1 MIHDYNLTG
10 KVSLA
15 LERAI
20 YVSEDFLSDELCTF
34 HLGLSLLMDEEC
46 CIQLQYKGEGY
57 MVDVPGMLYMTLN
70 SDEQFTKITG
80 KEFPKKEEQNLPDE
94 KKDGEVSK
102 IDTTEVAENNEE
114 SSKVIY
120 VIANQ
125 NYNYSDLVSYE
136 NIKYSEN
143 LEKVFEDAY
152 KRCISNGISVID
164 EENLLYSL
172 LGLEDSSFVKLLK
185 LYEFDIE
192 EMKNILS
199 MNSNIFEVREDKSIK
214 IPKVLESCCDVL
226 NANYTK
232 GEKCPILGRDTEIA
246 SMWNIFSKKT
256 KRNVMIVGEPGVGKT
271 AVTEAVTMQIVN
283 EECPKEFIG
292 YIVISL
298 NLTGMVAGTKYR
310 GEFEVKVQQLI
321 KFLKNTSNVIIFI
334 DEIHQIFG
342 TGASEGS
349 GPDFSG
355 SLKPIL
361 ARDDVVFIGSTTMYE
376 YEKYFSN
383 DPAFKRRF
391 EVVEIK
397 EPKLKDVKK
406 MVSLKVETLSSYHNI
421 KIDDDCLDYIIIT
434 AKAMN
439 NSGKNPDIT
448 IDLVD
453 RAMAIAKNSNRKVLS
468 RKDVDKVYK
477 QNYDMFKKIPKK
489 EKMSTAYHEAGHTL
503 MNLLSKNN
511 KTNDVKIVS
520 IVPTSEYM
528 GVTIHEQNDKFS
540 HVTLKA
546 VREEAGADLAG
557 RIAQEFVSDEWDFG
571 ASADLVNAT
580 SIVRR
585 MIVEMGMDKSIYT
598 NISLYDYNSKGHT
611 MSPEA
616 IDRVNDRIKE
626 VIDEVYQETKN
637 TLIKHRDKLDVI
649 ANLLMKKGI
658 ISIEE
663 IMQAFKE
670 KCIRI

>member
-1 MIHDYNLTG
+1 MNYDYNLSG
-10 KVSLA
+10 KLSLA

-20 YVSEDFLSDELCTF
+20 YVSEDFLSTELCSF

-46 CIQLQYKGEGY
+46 CIQLQYKEEGY
-57 MVDVPGMLYMTLN
+57 MVDVSGMLYQTLN

-80 KEFPKKEEQNLPDE
+80 KEFPKKETQNVEE
-94 KKDGEVSK
+94 KKSDNK
-102 IDTTEVAENNEE
+102 INEE
-114 SSKVIY
+114 NETENTEENEENKQVIY

-125 NYNYSDLVSYE
+125 NYNIDDLVSYQ
-136 NIKYSEN
+136 NIKYSAN
-143 LEKVFEDAY
+143 LEKAFQDAY
-152 KRCISNGISVID
+152 RRCISNGISVID

-172 LGLEDSSFVKLLK
+172 LELEDSSFVKLLK
-185 LYEFDIE
+185 LYEFDVE

-199 MNSNIFEVREDKSIK
+199 INSNIFELRENKSIK

-232 GEKCPILGRDTEIA
+232 GEKCPILGRDTEIS

-256 KRNVMIVGEPGVGKT
+256 KRNAMLVGDPGVGKT
-271 AVTEAVTMQIVN
+271 AIVEAVTMQIVN
-283 EECPKEFIG
+283 EECPKDFIG
-292 YIVISL
+292 YNVICL

-342 TGASEGS
+342 AGASEGS
-349 GPDFSG
+349 GPDLSG

-361 ARDDVVFIGSTTMYE
+361 ARDDVVFIGSTTSYE

-406 MVSLKVETLSSYHNI
+406 MVSLKVRSLSSHHNI
-421 KIDDDCLDYIIIT
+421 MIDDDCLDYIIIS

-439 NSGKNPDIT
+439 SSGNNPDIT

-453 RAMAIAKNSNRKVLS
+453 RAMAIAKNSKRKVLT

-489 EKMSTAYHEAGHTL
+489 EKKSTAYHEAGHTL
-503 MNLLSKNN
+503 MNLLSKYN
-511 KTNDVKIVS
+511 KNTDVKIVS
-520 IVPTSEYM
+520 IIPTSEYM
-528 GVTIHEQNDKFS
+528 GVTIHEANDNFS

-571 ASADLVNAT
+571 AHIDLVNAT
-580 SIVRR
+580 SIVRK

-598 NISLYDYNSKGHT
+598 NISLYDYNSKGHN

-616 IDRVNDRIKE
+616 VDRVNDRIKE
-626 VIDEVYQETKN
+626 VIDEVYQETKDK
-637 TLIKHRDKLDVI
+637 LIKHKDKLDII

-658 ISIEE
+658 ISIDE

-670 KCIRI
+670 NGIKI

>member
-1 MIHDYNLTG
+1 MKYDYNLSG
-10 KVSLA
+10 KLSMA
-15 LERAI
+15 IERAI
-20 YVSEDFLSDELCTF
+20 YVSEDYLSSELCTF

-46 CIQLQYKGEGY
+46 CIQLQYKEEGY
-57 MVDVPGMLYMTLN
+57 TVDVPGMLYQTLN

-80 KEFPKKEEQNLPDE
+80 KEFPKKEDKTLEDE
-94 KKDGEVSK
+94 KSDEK
-102 IDTTEVAENNEE
+102 TNESDESE
-114 SSKVIY
+114 SSEVGEENPKVIY

-125 NYNYSDLVSYE
+125 NYNYDDLVSYQ

-143 LEKVFEDAY
+143 LEKAFEDAY
-152 KRCISNGISVID
+152 RRCISNGVSVID

-214 IPKVLESCCDVL
+214 IPKTLESCCDVL

-232 GEKCPILGRDTEIA
+232 GEKCPILGRNTEIS

-256 KRNVMIVGEPGVGKT
+256 KRNVILVGDPGVGKT
-271 AVTEAVTMQIVN
+271 AIVEAITMQIVN
-283 EECPKEFIG
+283 EECPKDFIG
-292 YIVISL
+292 YNVISL

-342 TGASEGS
+342 TGAAEGS
-349 GPDFSG
+349 GPDLSG

-361 ARDDVVFIGSTTMYE
+361 ARDDVVFIGSTTSYE

-391 EVVEIK
+391 EVVEIN
-397 EPKLKDVKK
+397 EPKLKEVKK
-406 MVSLKVETLSSYHNI
+406 MVSLKVKSLSSHHKI
-421 KIDDDCLDYIIIT
+421 MIDDDCLDYIIIT

-439 NSGKNPDIT
+439 SSGNNPDIT

-453 RAMAIAKNSNRKVLS
+453 RAMAIAKNSKRKILT

-489 EKMSTAYHEAGHTL
+489 EKKSIAYHEAGHTL
-503 MNLLSKNN
+503 MNLLSKYN
-511 KTNDVKIVS
+511 KNNDVKIVS
-520 IVPTSEYM
+520 IIPTSEYR
-528 GVTIHEQNDKFS
+528 GVTIHETNDKFL

-571 ASADLVNAT
+571 AHSDLVNAT
-580 SIVRR
+580 SIVRK

-598 NISLYDYNSKGHT
+598 NISLYDYNSKGHN

-616 IDRVNDRIKE
+616 VDRVNDRIKE
-626 VIDEVYQETKN
+626 VIDEVYQETKDK
-637 TLIKHRDKLDVI
+637 LIKHKDKLDII

-658 ISIEE
+658 ISIDE

-670 KCIRI
+670 NGIKI